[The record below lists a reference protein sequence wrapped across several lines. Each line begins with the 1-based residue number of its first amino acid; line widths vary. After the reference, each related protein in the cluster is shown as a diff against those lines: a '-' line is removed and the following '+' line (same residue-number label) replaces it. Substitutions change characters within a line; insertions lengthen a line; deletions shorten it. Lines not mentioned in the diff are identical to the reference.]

1 VKVADQMTNHKYSV
15 EFRIWGDTLDAE
27 AVSRDLGLQ
36 PCQTRTAGAS
46 RFPGRI
52 DRGMWAYNGPS
63 GSPTEWTSLEE
74 GLRHL
79 SQHLWPHREK
89 LAKYAASSE
98 LVWWCGH
105 FQSSFD
111 GGPTLSPEL
120 LKRLGEFGAV
130 LYIDNYFSR
139 PENPDDS
146 LQS

>member
-1 VKVADQMTNHKYSV
+1 MTNHKYSV

-89 LAKYAASSE
+89 LATYAASSE